1 MKLLAFALVAFLLPI
16 GYAEAAPAK
25 LMVFDFYLDN
35 TSMQPTT
42 DAEKARLKRISK
54 ELRDELQKSGEYD
67 VARGPDVQS
76 AAVQSLGKCSD
87 EQRAAAKKAGF
98 AFVACP
104 WVQKVSNLILNLNIF
119 IENLK
124 TGQAVKGGSVDIRG
138 NTNDSWD
145 HGVRYLVKEHV
156 LTKK

>member
-1 MKLLAFALVAFLLPI
+1 MKLLAIALVAVLLPI

-42 DAEKARLKRISK
+42 AAEKTRLTRIST
-54 ELRDELQKSGEYD
+54 ELRDALQKSGDYD
-67 VARGPDVQS
+67 IARGPDVQS
-76 AAVQSLGKCSD
+76 AAVQSLGKCTD
-87 EQRAAAKKAGF
+87 EEVAAAKKAGF

-119 IENLK
+119 IQDLK

-138 NTNDSWD
+138 NTDDSWD
-145 HGVRYLVKEHV
+145 HGVKYLVKEHV
-156 LTKK
+156 LAKK

>member
-1 MKLLAFALVAFLLPI
+1 MKLLAIALVAVLLPI

-42 DAEKARLKRISK
+42 TAEKERLKRISK
-54 ELRDELQKSGEYD
+54 ELRDALQKSGQYE
-67 VARGPDVQS
+67 VAPGPDVQS
-76 AAVQSLGKCSD
+76 ASVQALGRCSD
-87 EQRAAAKKAGF
+87 EERAAAKKAGF

-119 IENLK
+119 IEDLK

-138 NTNDSWD
+138 NTDDSWD

-156 LTKK
+156 LAKK